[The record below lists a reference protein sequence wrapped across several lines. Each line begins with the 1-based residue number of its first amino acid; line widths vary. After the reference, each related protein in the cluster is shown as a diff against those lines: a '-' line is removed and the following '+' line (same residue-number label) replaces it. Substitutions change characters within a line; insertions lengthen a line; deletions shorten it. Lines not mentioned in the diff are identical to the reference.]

1 MAEIG
6 SPSSDLRL
14 PSNHKATSHE
24 NSEKPDDWTIA
35 QETTMHTIEDLI
47 QLALREDIGPGDIT
61 TDNLVEAELMGEGIL
76 LAKQDLVIAGLAVA
90 ETVFKTLDPRIEFT
104 ANFNDGQQV
113 LSKSAVATVK
123 GSLKALLK
131 GERTALNFLQRMS
144 GIATQASGLA
154 AKIAGTD
161 VKLVDT
167 RKTTPAWRKLEKYSV
182 RMGGAHNHRMGLYDG
197 VLIKDNH
204 IAVCG
209 GIANAVQQVRRKI
222 SHLVKV
228 EVEVSSLEEVETAL
242 AAGADIIM
250 LDNMNLEQIAQAVK
264 LIDKKALVEVSGNV
278 TGERLGDLA
287 RTGVDL
293 ISMGAL
299 THSAVAVDLSMRIT
313 HS

>member
-1 MAEIG
+1 
-6 SPSSDLRL
+6 
-14 PSNHKATSHE
+14 
-24 NSEKPDDWTIA
+24 
-35 QETTMHTIEDLI
+35 MHTIEDLI

-61 TDNLVEAELMGEGIL
+61 TDNLVEAEVSGRGVL

-90 ETVFKTLDPRIEFT
+90 EAVFKTLDPGIEFT
-104 ANFNDGQQV
+104 ANYTDGQQV
-113 LSKSAVATVK
+113 RSKSNVATVK

-144 GIATQASGLA
+144 GIATQAKALE
-154 AKIAGTD
+154 AKTAGTN

-167 RKTTPAWRKLEKYSV
+167 RKTTPGWRELEKYSV

-209 GIANAVQQVRRKI
+209 GITNAVEKVQREI

-250 LDNMNLEQIAQAVK
+250 LDNMDLEQIAQAVK
-264 LIDKKALVEVSGNV
+264 LINKKALVEVSGNV
-278 TGERLGDLA
+278 TGERLKDLA

-299 THSAVAVDLSMRIT
+299 THSAVAVDLSMRIE
-313 HS
+313 SD